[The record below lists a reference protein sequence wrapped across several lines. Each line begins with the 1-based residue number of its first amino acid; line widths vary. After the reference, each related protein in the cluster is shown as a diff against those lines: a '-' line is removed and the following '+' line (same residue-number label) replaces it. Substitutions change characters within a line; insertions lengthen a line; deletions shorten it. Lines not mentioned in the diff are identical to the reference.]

1 MVIFSLLSPLYDLFS
16 PLSSLSTRWQK
27 ACRTCAREGKRGP
40 FSYAREREGGMEE
53 VERLQVCASPH
64 DGSFIY
70 RERRRGEREKEKEK
84 EKKN

>member
-1 MVIFSLLSPLYDLFS
+1 MISFLLSPL
-16 PLSSLSTRWQK
+16 SLRD
-27 ACRTCAREGKRGP
+27 GKKRVGCVQERASGGP

-53 VERLQVCASPH
+53 VERLRVCASPH